1 MKSELKILK
10 GIHPGLVL
18 ERELEKRHLRK
29 GAFALSLQEYPQTLT
44 AITKGKRGMNTAL
57 ALKIEEALGLKEG
70 YLMVLQVYYDIEEE
84 KRKIKVSNAT
94 LPKLRRALFWDTK
107 IEKIDWEKQKR
118 AIIKRVFERGNDTEK
133 NEIIR
138 YYGKKTV
145 DSILNTLYK
154 NAAL

>member
-57 ALKIEEALGLKEG
+57 ALKIEEALGLEEG
-70 YLMVLQVYYDIEEE
+70 YFMILQVYYDIAEE
-84 KRKIKVSNAT
+84 KKKLKVSNT
-94 LPKLRRALFWDTK
+94 SLPKLRRALFWDTK
-107 IEKIDWEKQKR
+107 MEKIDWEKQKR
-118 AIIKRVFERGNDTEK
+118 AIIKRVFERGNETEK
-133 NEIIR
+133 NELIR

-145 DSILNTLYK
+145 DSILNTLNK